1 MDAGVLAFRLC
12 DRGFACERCP
22 LDAALRGDPRV
33 EILETGPE
41 QRSMADWDFP
51 GDRLYTAGHLWVQPV
66 RKGLVRTGL
75 DAAASRLL
83 GAVQAVLVE
92 PGGEHRARGDA
103 FATLALEGGPLPLGM
118 PVAGRIRRTNEA
130 VESAPGLLTADPYDA
145 GWLAEI
151 DATRTAW
158 PVGLMK
164 GPVAAE
170 QAAMDWRIAC
180 RRAAFRLLAVAS
192 GPELPHPGSAGA
204 LSRLL
209 GPARSRELAVEFV
222 R

>member
-33 EILETGPE
+33 QIMENGPE
-41 QRSMADWDFP
+41 PRSIAEWAFP
-51 GDRLYTAGHLWVQPV
+51 ADRLYTAGHLWVQPV
-66 RKGLVRTGL
+66 RAGRLRTGL

-83 GAVQAVLVE
+83 GVVQAVLIE
-92 PGGEHRARGDA
+92 PGAAHRACGDG
-103 FATLALEGGPLPLGM
+103 FATLALEGGPLSLGM
-118 PVAGRIRRTNEA
+118 PVAGRVRRTNEA
-130 VESAPGLLTADPYDA
+130 LEETPGLLTADPYDA

-151 DATRTAW
+151 DAAAPAW

-204 LSRLL
+204 LARLL